1 MSRGPGAPRAAN
13 HRRTNSFS
21 TRTLLEEWYSQP
33 FDYEWIVAHRSTRG
47 LQAPLRFVFGAA
59 TLLFAATS
67 ILMLFSSQG
76 PSSLM
81 AQAWVGLVLLAQ
93 LAVALRWFFG
103 PLPVRRDFI
112 AFALFGDL
120 GLTSVLVLHD
130 PDATLYG
137 CALFV
142 VTGALFTYF
151 LSPRWL
157 LAHLVWCSVFITIAI
172 ARAARYG
179 DDDVPSTLAA
189 GLVILAI
196 NTSVPL
202 FAHIAWT
209 AIGLDA
215 RRSLV
220 DPLTGLL
227 NRRGLGDAAEDLWL
241 RSRQTSEVFVVV
253 VIDIDRFKAV
263 NDYFGHDSGDRVIA
277 TVATRLQTL
286 FADIGVVA
294 RTGGEEY
301 VVVFSSPA
309 GQVHDL
315 IGRIGHTL
323 HRREDHIPIT
333 VSVGASIVSSAVDRW
348 QSSSD
353 VLTRATRAADSM
365 MYRAKYSG
373 GNRTAT
379 TDL

>member
-1 MSRGPGAPRAAN
+1 
-13 HRRTNSFS
+13 
-21 TRTLLEEWYSQP
+21 
-33 FDYEWIVAHRSTRG
+33 
-47 LQAPLRFVFGAA
+47 
-59 TLLFAATS
+59 
-67 ILMLFSSQG
+67 
-76 PSSLM
+76 
-81 AQAWVGLVLLAQ
+81 
-93 LAVALRWFFG
+93 
-103 PLPVRRDFI
+103 
-112 AFALFGDL
+112 
-120 GLTSVLVLHD
+120 
-130 PDATLYG
+130 
-137 CALFV
+137 
-142 VTGALFTYF
+142 
-151 LSPRWL
+151 
-157 LAHLVWCSVFITIAI
+157 
-172 ARAARYG
+172 
-179 DDDVPSTLAA
+179 
-189 GLVILAI
+189 
-196 NTSVPL
+196 
-202 FAHIAWT
+202 
-209 AIGLDA
+209 
-215 RRSLV
+215 
-220 DPLTGLL
+220 
-227 NRRGLGDAAEDLWL
+227 
-241 RSRQTSEVFVVV
+241 VFVVV

-365 MYRAKYSG
+365 MYRAKYGG